1 MQGFGYTLL
10 EEYTA
15 SHSNAYNKRSVAYY
29 TQKAGEKSAVLKELF
44 GLMFASQ
51 NVPSEFFY
59 NRCDGLL
66 RLLRITPAEEMEKAC
81 WIAIEHGQYTYKF
94 VERVLRNM
102 QALIEEEQTTLKNP
116 ESDNHENIR
125 GMAYYQ

>member
-1 MQGFGYTLL
+1 MIYTRTLVKVYFKGERVATHARVKGFGYTLL
-10 EEYTA
+10 EEHTA

-51 NVPSEFFY
+51 NVPPEFFY

-66 RLLRITPAEEMEKAC
+66 RLQRINRRFVRVYDKEKPIDTEKVKHC
-81 WIAIEHGQYTYKF
+81 WELA
-94 VERVLRNM
+94 
-102 QALIEEEQTTLKNP
+102 TLAPNSFR
-116 ESDNHENIR
+116 E
-125 GMAYYQ
+125 